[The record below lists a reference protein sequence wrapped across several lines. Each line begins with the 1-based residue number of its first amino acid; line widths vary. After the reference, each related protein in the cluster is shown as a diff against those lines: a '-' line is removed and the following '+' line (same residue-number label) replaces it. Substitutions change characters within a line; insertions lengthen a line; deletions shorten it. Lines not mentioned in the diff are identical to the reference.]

1 MFRSENSKGAGLDAE
16 VTELSGLEC
25 CMLKRW
31 FALSLKNGPSTNG
44 NGASSN
50 GLCAHG
56 LEVMEAREET
66 DHHAARAPSPDA
78 VPKALTFEQIYMS
91 GAVKPPQLRYGILK
105 VAEMAGSTHLAG
117 MTPEAKRCA
126 LLMALEAAGA
136 EIEDLLQDALVR
148 QRALHDYEEK
158 QQERLSNF
166 EAAKLDENRAIQ
178 AELDRITSQYMA
190 RIQANMDEVA
200 CQQDNFHDWQKRKQ
214 QECNRMT
221 ETAAFLVPQGN
232 HNGTFAAVLERTSAS
247 RR

>member
-1 MFRSENSKGAGLDAE
+1 
-16 VTELSGLEC
+16 
-25 CMLKRW
+25 MLKRW
-31 FALSLKNGPSTNG
+31 FALSLKDGTSTNG

-50 GLCAHG
+50 GSCGQG
-56 LEVMEAREET
+56 LEVMETKEET
-66 DHHAARAPSPDA
+66 DHRAVRVPPAEA

-158 QQERLSNF
+158 QQERLANF
-166 EAAKLDENRAIQ
+166 EAAKLDENRSIQ

-200 CQQDNFHDWQKRKQ
+200 CQQDNFQDWQKRKQ

-221 ETAAFLVPQGN
+221 ETAAFLVPQGS
-232 HNGTFAAVLERTSAS
+232 HNGTFAAVLERTSGS

>member
-1 MFRSENSKGAGLDAE
+1 
-16 VTELSGLEC
+16 
-25 CMLKRW
+25 MLKRW
-31 FALSLKNGPSTNG
+31 FALSLSENGTSTNG

-50 GLCAHG
+50 GSGAHG
-56 LEVMEAREET
+56 LEFMETIEET
-66 DHHAARAPSPDA
+66 DHRAVRAAPAEAIPQT
-78 VPKALTFEQIYMS
+78 LTFEQIYLS
-91 GAVKPPQLRYGILK
+91 GTVKPPQLRYGILK
-105 VAEMAGSTHLAG
+105 VVEMANSTHLAG

-148 QRALHDYEEK
+148 QRALHDYEER

-200 CQQDNFHDWQKRKQ
+200 CQQDNFRDWQKRKQ

-221 ETAAFLVPQGN
+221 ETAAFLVPPGS
-232 HNGTFAAVLERTSAS
+232 HNGTFAAVLERTSGS